1 MSKTKRPKPTNKEIL
16 TMIKSNYQGIGTVN
30 QSVNLVA
37 QTVSDFID
45 YLGKKEEF
53 TKFLK
58 ERYGTND
65 NKETTDE

>member
-16 TMIKSNYQGIGTVN
+16 TMIRGNYQGIGTVN

-45 YLGKKEEF
+45 FLDKKEEF

-58 ERYGTND
+58 ERYETND
-65 NKETTDE
+65 SEKINDK